1 MPRPVVPMALGP
13 RARSRAW
20 SSMTCEGR
28 MSGQCGETARRSNTG
43 TPCSLSVW
51 LSASSASSDNT
62 TPLPMKQRTCSRRI
76 PEGMS
81 DRMVLRPPI
90 TSVWP
95 ALCPPWKRATAAARS
110 VSRSMTLPL
119 PSSPHWVPMMTTNFP
134 TPLDPYRTRNR
145 MMTPTSMLPRPAI
158 RNSRSRTS
166 TSLANARFTP
176 WGLRN
181 GAMPSNPR
189 NSPSAASRSV
199 KFTGRQAARALAP
212 RGSHFRRIFEI
223 FEEIPVGRHHQQVA
237 ILAERALVSLQA
249 AIESV
254 ELGVLRVGTRVDL
267 GGSPVAFATHAQR
280 IALRVG
286 ENHGALALSGGA
298 DAGAGALALRAQAAR
313 GLGEALLH
321 ALVYARRYL
330 VGEIDALHAYV
341 HQVHAQSRGVAA
353 RLTKHLTGDRGTLGG
368 YDLLQR
374 PLRHHALDP
383 VLDDL
388 RQTLAGQLNES
399 ARGREVQRRVLD
411 APLHVEVHDQAAAVV
426 GEESLA
432 GVGLRENAAVEF
444 GHHVPRPLHMQP
456 GRVIDAHDLAEFGAN
471 GELRF
476 AHREQRQR
484 HDHQQHTGA
493 DEQREQP
500 RAHQRSPRPRAST
513 VTESC
518 SFGAPLAGASVPCSA
533 SRPALLS
540 SSFSM
545 GR

>member
-1 MPRPVVPMALGP
+1 MPPPGGPMASGP

-20 SSMTCEGR
+20 SRTMWDGR
-28 MSGQCGETARRSNTG
+28 MSGHCGEIRSRSNTG

-51 LSASSASSDNT
+51 LSLSSASSDNT

-81 DRMVLRPPI
+81 DRMVLRPSM

-95 ALCPPWKRATAAARS
+95 ALCPPWKRAPAAARS
-110 VSRSMTLPL
+110 VSRSTTLPL

-145 MMTPTSMLPRPAI
+145 MMMPTSMLPRPAI

-166 TSLANARFTP
+166 RSLANARFTP

-181 GAMPSNPR
+181 GAMPSNTR
-189 NSPSAASRSV
+189 NSPRAASRSV
-199 KFTGRQAARALAP
+199 KLIGQQAARALTP
-212 RGSHFRRIFEI
+212 RGSHFRRIFQI
-223 FEEIPVGRHHQQVA
+223 LEEISVGRHHQQVA

-249 AIESV
+249 AIEGV
-254 ELGVLRVGTRVDL
+254 ELGVLRVGTRVCL
-267 GGSPVAFATHAQR
+267 GGDRVAFATHAQR
-280 IALRVG
+280 IALRLG
-286 ENHGALALSGGA
+286 EDHGALAFSGGA
-298 DAGAGALALRAQAAR
+298 DAGAGALPFSAQAVR

-321 ALVYARRYL
+321 ALVYARRHL
-330 VGEIDALHAYV
+330 VGEVDALYAHV
-341 HQVHAQSRGVAA
+341 HQVHAQSRRIAA

-374 PLRHHALDP
+374 TLRHHALDP

-388 RQTLAGQLNES
+388 RQTFAGQINES
-399 ARGREVQRRVLD
+399 TRGHEVQRRILD

-426 GEESLA
+426 RQEGLA
-432 GVGLRENAAVEF
+432 GVGLREKAAIEF
-444 GHHVPRPLHMQP
+444 GHHVPRPLQMQS
-456 GRVIDAHDLAEFGAN
+456 GRVMYAHDLAEFSAN

-476 AHREQRQR
+476 VYREQRQR
-484 HDHQQHTGA
+484 REHQQHTGA

-518 SFGAPLAGASVPCSA
+518 SFGAPLAGASAPCSA

>member
-20 SSMTCEGR
+20 SSMTWEGK
-28 MSGQCGETARRSNTG
+28 MSGQCGETAKRSNTG
-43 TPCSLSVW
+43 TPCSQSMW

-62 TPLPMKQRTCSRRI
+62 TPLPMKQRTCARRI

-81 DRMVLRPPI
+81 DRMVLRPSM

-110 VSRSMTLPL
+110 VSRSTTLPL

-166 TSLANARFTP
+166 RSLANARFTP

-181 GAMPSNPR
+181 GAMPSNTR

-199 KFTGRQAARALAP
+199 EFTRQQSARVLAP
-212 RGSHFRRIFEI
+212 RGSRFRRIFQI
-223 FEEIPVGRHHQQVA
+223 LEEIPVGRHHQQIAV
-237 ILAERALVSLQA
+237 LAERALVSLQA
-249 AIESV
+249 AIEGV
-254 ELGVLRVGTRVDL
+254 ELGVLRVGTRVYL
-267 GGSPVAFATHAQR
+267 G
-280 IALRVG
+280 
-286 ENHGALALSGGA
+286 GGA
-298 DAGAGALALRAQAAR
+298 DARAGALPFGTQAAR

-321 ALVYARRYL
+321 ALVHARRHF
-330 VGEIDALHAYV
+330 VGEVDALHAHV
-341 HQVHAQSRGVAA
+341 HQVHAQSRRVAA
-353 RLTKHLTGDRGTLGG
+353 RLAKHLAGDRGTLGG
-368 YDLLQR
+368 NDLLQR
-374 PLRHHALDP
+374 ALRHHALDP

-388 RQTLAGQLNES
+388 RQTLAGQLDQS
-399 ARGREVQRRVLD
+399 ARGREVQRGVLD

-426 GEESLA
+426 RQERLA
-432 GVGLRENAAVEF
+432 GVGLREDAAVEF

-456 GRVIDAHDLAEFGAN
+456 GRVVDAHDLAEFGAN
-471 GELRF
+471 GELGF

-484 HDHQQHTGA
+484 REHQQ
-493 DEQREQP
+493 R
-500 RAHQRSPRPRAST
+500 
-513 VTESC
+513 
-518 SFGAPLAGASVPCSA
+518 
-533 SRPALLS
+533 
-540 SSFSM
+540 
-545 GR
+545 

>member
-1 MPRPVVPMALGP
+1 MPRPVVPMASGP

-20 SSMTCEGR
+20 SRTMWDGR
-28 MSGQCGETARRSNTG
+28 MSGHCGEIRSRSNTG
-43 TPCSLSVW
+43 TPRSLSMW
-51 LSASSASSDNT
+51 LSLSSASSDNT

-81 DRMVLRPPI
+81 DRMVLRPSM

-110 VSRSMTLPL
+110 VSRSTTLPL
-119 PSSPHWVPMMTTNFP
+119 PSSPHWVPMTTNFP

-145 MMTPTSMLPRPAI
+145 MMMPTSMLPRPAI

-166 TSLANARFTP
+166 RSLANARFTP

-181 GAMPSNPR
+181 GAMPSNTR

-199 KFTGRQAARALAP
+199 KLIGRQAARALTP
-212 RGSHFRRIFEI
+212 RGSRFRRILQI
-223 FEEIPVGRHHQQVA
+223 LEEIPVGRHYQQVA

-249 AIESV
+249 AIEGV
-254 ELGVLRVGTRVDL
+254 ELGVFRVGTRVCL
-267 GGSPVAFATHAQR
+267 GGDRVAFATHAQR

-286 ENHGALALSGGA
+286 EDHGALAFSGGA
-298 DAGAGALALRAQAAR
+298 DAGAGALALRAQAVR

-321 ALVYARRYL
+321 ALVDARRHL
-330 VGEIDALHAYV
+330 VGQVDALHAHV
-341 HQVHAQSRGVAA
+341 HQVHAQSGRIAA
-353 RLTKHLTGDRGTLGG
+353 RLTKHLTGDRSTLGG

-374 PLRHHALDP
+374 ALRHHALDP

-388 RQTLAGQLNES
+388 RQTLARQINES
-399 ARGREVQRRVLD
+399 ARGREVQRRILD

-426 GEESLA
+426 GEEGLA
-432 GVGLRENAAVEF
+432 GVGLREKAAVEL